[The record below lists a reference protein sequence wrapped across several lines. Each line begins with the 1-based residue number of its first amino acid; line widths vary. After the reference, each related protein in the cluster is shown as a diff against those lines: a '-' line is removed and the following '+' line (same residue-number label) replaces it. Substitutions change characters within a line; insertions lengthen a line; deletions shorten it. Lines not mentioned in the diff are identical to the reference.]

1 MPQPYFVPVKPICS
15 RMTQSKGVLGSTST
29 VRALPLT
36 VNFAMRISLNLSN
49 LGDGRCIFLITY
61 KILSELLKK
70 TLGFLPSED
79 AITISA
85 EIFFAG

>member
-1 MPQPYFVPVKPICS
+1 
-15 RMTQSKGVLGSTST
+15 
-29 VRALPLT
+29 
-36 VNFAMRISLNLSN
+36 
-49 LGDGRCIFLITY
+49 LGDGGCIFLITY